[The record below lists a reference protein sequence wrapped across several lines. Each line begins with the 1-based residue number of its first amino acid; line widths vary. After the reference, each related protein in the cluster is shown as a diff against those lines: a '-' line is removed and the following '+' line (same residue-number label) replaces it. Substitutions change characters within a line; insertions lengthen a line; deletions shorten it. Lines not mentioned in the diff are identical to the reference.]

1 MNFRSASGRVLVVIP
16 AYNESGSIAGVI
28 DAVARTDP
36 AWDILVVNDCS
47 TDATGSIAESAGVA
61 VINNCSNLGIGGA
74 VQTGFR
80 YALVNGYATVVQVD
94 GDGQHAAADMPALLD
109 ALAGGGA
116 DVVIGSRFCGRG
128 SFRSTVPRQAGIRL
142 LGAACRVLTG
152 GSVRDVTSGFR
163 AYNRR
168 AVTVLAANYPSD
180 YPEPESL
187 VLFHKTGLLVREV
200 GVSMQPRRTGV
211 SSIRGCTSAYYVV
224 KVLCA
229 LLLYS
234 LRPRRNLA

>member
-1 MNFRSASGRVLVVIP
+1 MNPDSASGRVLVVIP
-16 AYNESGSIAGVI
+16 AFNESGSIADVI
-28 DAVARTDP
+28 DAVAGTDP
-36 AWDILVVNDCS
+36 AWDMLVVNDCS
-47 TDATGSIAESAGVA
+47 TDATGSIAESAGVD
-61 VINNCSNLGIGGA
+61 VINHCFNLGIGGA

-80 YALVNGYATVVQVD
+80 YALDNGYATVVQVD
-94 GDGQHAAADMPALLD
+94 GDGQHTAADIPALLD
-109 ALAGGGA
+109 DLGKGGS
-116 DVVIGSRFCGRG
+116 DVAIGSRFCGRG
-128 SFRSTVPRQAGIRL
+128 SFRSTVPRQVGIWL
-142 LGAACRVLTG
+142 LGAACKVLTG
-152 GSVRDVTSGFR
+152 GSVRDATSGFR

-168 AVTVLAANYPSD
+168 AVTVLAASYPSD

-187 VLFHKTGLLVREV
+187 VLFHKTGLTVREV
-200 GVSMQPRRTGV
+200 AVTMQPRRTGV